1 MTPLTIIW
9 AACAV
14 GLAFWVGKLLARNA
28 HLSKNEQ
35 LAREF
40 MREAM
45 AGRDEAYRELCELR
59 VGYTELMAE
68 RDAAVGELM
77 ALGVDVRVGV
87 SVKERWN

>member
-1 MTPLTIIW
+1 MMAPPIIMW
-9 AACAV
+9 AAGAI
-14 GLAFWVGKLLARNA
+14 GLAFWVGALLARNER
-28 HLSKNEQ
+28 LSKNEAF
-35 LAREF
+35 AREC

-45 AGRDEAYRELCELR
+45 ASRGEIYAA
-59 VGYTELMAE
+59 YTELMAE